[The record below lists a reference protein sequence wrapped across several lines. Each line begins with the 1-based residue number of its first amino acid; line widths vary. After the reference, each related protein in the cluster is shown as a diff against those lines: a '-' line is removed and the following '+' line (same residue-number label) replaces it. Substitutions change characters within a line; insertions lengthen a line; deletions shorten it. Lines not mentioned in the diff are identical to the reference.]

1 MKVTRD
7 ALFLILCS
15 MLGTVFAVTLC
26 QLSGVFTTTTA
37 TVESI
42 IVIAVVLPIFI
53 ALFSRSKHPM
63 RWALGTALFFWLA
76 IFILACITSTA
87 LNVWLEFRQ
96 SLFFLYL
103 IFISSGLYFLLQKR
117 IEKTAQS

>member
-7 ALFLILCS
+7 TVLLILCS
-15 MLGTVFAVTLC
+15 LLGHLFAATLC

-42 IVIAVVLPIFI
+42 IVPAVVLPIFI

-63 RWALGTALFFWLA
+63 RWALGTAFFFWLA
-76 IFILACITSTA
+76 IFIVACKTSTA

-96 SLFFLYL
+96 SLFFFYL
-103 IFISSGLYFLLQKR
+103 ILISSGLFFLVQKR
-117 IEKTAQS
+117 IEKTAQA